1 MKKITR
7 FLWWCAGARPEI
19 LESCTLDHA
28 KYFGIGGTI
37 LFTALM
43 ASFAGGYAF
52 FTAFKQVS
60 ETFGADGVTKIETI
74 LPVSYYLAISFGIFW
89 GLLIF
94 NLDRYIV
101 ATIKDDGKASISKG
115 EWQNAAPRL
124 IMAILLGLVI
134 STPLELKLFEKEINV
149 EVKNIIRDERAK
161 LGNDE
166 TPILKLIAKKENEKL
181 QLKKDQI
188 EAENKPNALP
198 NTTNQP
204 EDLKVQLLNDQISQ
218 VESDIKANQVMW
230 DKLDKERKVAE
241 NDNDTEEEK
250 RLRIKRNK
258 YDNSANYPKKQKLL
272 EDITT
277 QKTDKINRQ
286 MQLITDATQ
295 LKKINQPQIEAL
307 NEEIKTLNTKLGSKR
322 DENDET
328 AKQYSGLMARLEALS
343 RLTDKYTILFIVKWL
358 ITFLF
363 IFIEVAPVLFK
374 LMTESGPYDDITK
387 RIRHEVNVSEQQKIS
402 NLNDEINTNILI
414 STEKNK
420 GRLDAE
426 LQGNKELLNA
436 IALAQADIAKK
447 AVDKW
452 KEREITKLDKSLSHI
467 IQSNQKEDINYT
479 DKFWVKN
486 DNGMESIYCFKNG
499 TSNEIWLRENNKIK
513 LGKWTSLNAKEL
525 EIEFENEKKLFHIDE
540 LTETNF
546 KLSEVGT
553 QNKLNLT
560 IT

>member
-204 EDLKVQLLNDQISQ
+204 EDLKVQLLNDQIPQ
-218 VESDIKANQVMW
+218 VESDIKANKVMW
-230 DKLDKERKVAE
+230 DKLDMERKVAE
-241 NDNDTEEEK
+241 NNNDTEQEK

-258 YDNSANYPKKQKLL
+258 YDNSANYTKKQKLL
-272 EDITT
+272 DDITT
-277 QKTDKINRQ
+277 QKNDKINRQ

-307 NEEIKTLNTKLGSKR
+307 NEEIKTVNEKLIQMSNEIQTLSNKLKPNNSEHEEAIREINGKIER
-322 DENDET
+322 LMPMLCNKKNEFVRNDNE
-328 AKQYSGLMARLEALS
+328 
-343 RLTDKYTILFIVKWL
+343 LTDLIGQEHNSKIVEESSNMKYILLFICMIIIIIVL
-358 ITFLF
+358 IKSLTNPYESSVEFF
-363 IFIEVAPVLFK
+363 IFI
-374 LMTESGPYDDITK
+374 
-387 RIRHEVNVSEQQKIS
+387 
-402 NLNDEINTNILI
+402 LI
-414 STEKNK
+414 SIVVIYQIIMWILNK
-420 GRLDAE
+420 F
-426 LQGNKELLNA
+426 
-436 IALAQADIAKK
+436 
-447 AVDKW
+447 
-452 KEREITKLDKSLSHI
+452 T
-467 IQSNQKEDINYT
+467 
-479 DKFWVKN
+479 
-486 DNGMESIYCFKNG
+486 
-499 TSNEIWLRENNKIK
+499 
-513 LGKWTSLNAKEL
+513 
-525 EIEFENEKKLFHIDE
+525 
-540 LTETNF
+540 
-546 KLSEVGT
+546 
-553 QNKLNLT
+553 
-560 IT
+560 